1 MTSKLLEIEGTW
13 EEILSQADQFKG
25 HRIKVTILDQ
35 EELEPSPEDSFRQA
49 WQEIKEGKVRPISEL
64 WEGIDAE

>member
-1 MTSKLLEIEGTW
+1 MTSKLLELEGTW
-13 EEILSQADQFKG
+13 EEILLQSERLVG
-25 HRIKVTILDQ
+25 HRIKVTILPD
-35 EELEPSPEDSFRQA
+35 EELTPTPEDSFRQA